1 MEQEEGKVNIAA
13 IREVWYR
20 LGTKEKVLQLFKE
33 LKRMPMLE
41 DEDAEALDL
50 AKSIAMSKKKQEA
63 MNSFRSLCVNDERI
77 LPPEE
82 PKEVWQYRVLRTVAR
97 KSNGIVPDDILASLM
112 QAHGTKK
119 ALIEQLEK
127 AGFELKPTLN
137 KVRKMKASELKQI
150 A

>member
-1 MEQEEGKVNIAA
+1 
-13 IREVWYR
+13 
-20 LGTKEKVLQLFKE
+20 
-33 LKRMPMLE
+33 MLE

-50 AKSIAMSKKKQEA
+50 AKSIAMSEKKQEA

-82 PKEVWQYRVLRTVAR
+82 PKEVWQHRVLRTVAR
-97 KSNGIVPDDILASLM
+97 KSNGIIPDEILASLM

-119 ALIEQLEK
+119 ALMEQLKK

-137 KVRKMKASELKQI
+137 KIRKMKASELKQI